1 MVLRHILKVQQAE
14 AIEPVF
20 KHCIIF
26 SHKHLLSIYSV
37 VDSVV
42 GREECLFLVSQF
54 SQWWGKKF
62 SNYKVLGKAVIEN
75 IEMDQKIWP

>member
-54 SQWWGKKF
+54 SQW
-62 SNYKVLGKAVIEN
+62 
-75 IEMDQKIWP
+75 